1 MVTSADSSASPT
13 LIVGAWTFALSAVE
27 TRQVLGVA
35 ILSVEARY
43 ASVYWMDRRIER
55 RHLTGEMWSKIAA
68 DLEEGFTQ
76 PGPVAK
82 ARAVA
87 TVLTG
92 SRGALIDVQFLRRRS
107 VEVAAPTAV
116 TAVLDGM
123 LRTEEVSTE

>member
-1 MVTSADSSASPT
+1 MAPPSQTTRRAAFTVD
-13 LIVGAWTFALSAVE
+13 AWTFVLSAVE
-27 TRQVLGVA
+27 TRQVLAVA
-35 ILSVEARY
+35 ILSVESRY
-43 ASVYWMDRRIER
+43 ASVYWMDQRIER

-68 DLEEGFTQ
+68 DLEEGFT

-92 SRGALIDVQFLRRRS
+92 SRGALIDVQYVRHGV
-107 VEVAAPTAV
+107 VEAATAGAV

-123 LRTEEVSTE
+123 LRNDDTSMS